1 MFTDLA
7 NPYGS
12 AAFEKVAYPMPELA
26 NKRLMRKVGRQIA
39 RGPRRQ
45 PSQLVRDFLL
55 NYNG

>member
-7 NPYGS
+7 NPFGS

-26 NKRLMRKVGRQIA
+26 NKKLLQKAKRSLRAPK
-39 RGPRRQ
+39 P
-45 PSQLVRDFLL
+45 PSAKLRDFLL